1 MVFHEPYK
9 GKLLACV
16 LRRINWSSNRILFY
30 LLPLKGSLYSLKLI
44 WSDIISSRSW
54 FLIYSSIA
62 FLISYYSINIKFS
75 TPEMSVSILILQVWK
90 SFKYHKTTYP
100 TKLETLIFSGISTNR
115 CIWSTQACT
124 SIIVTPFHSQSCLNI
139 FPISFFNWPYISFLL
154 NLGAKTIWYLQLY
167 FVCDKLLLSII
178 WILLLSIK
186 IGCEPFLIIDK
197 RSFFIYSPLKL
208 LWTYLHSR

>member
-100 TKLETLIFSGISTNR
+100 TKLETLIFSGISTNI

-139 FPISFFNWPYISFLL
+139 FPISFFNWPYSLF
-154 NLGAKTIWYLQLY
+154 
-167 FVCDKLLLSII
+167 S
-178 WILLLSIK
+178 
-186 IGCEPFLIIDK
+186 
-197 RSFFIYSPLKL
+197 
-208 LWTYLHSR
+208 